1 MWLVLLV
8 KWYCTRIYFYFTSF
22 YLQESKCFSLSYALH
37 KKWESLLRISFV
49 NVTKSA
55 DLITF
60 TEETLM
66 ENLICALMVI
76 VVFHKM
82 FSNILFYLASAAS
95 SKRSDFFNWSNML
108 LSTNGFLRTIST
120 VSGKD
125 INQFL
130 DKWMY
135 LFRISE
141 LSELSLETNF
151 FILDT

>member
-1 MWLVLLV
+1 
-8 KWYCTRIYFYFTSF
+8 
-22 YLQESKCFSLSYALH
+22 
-37 KKWESLLRISFV
+37 
-49 NVTKSA
+49 
-55 DLITF
+55 
-60 TEETLM
+60 M

-76 VVFHKM
+76 VVFRKM
-82 FSNILFYLASAAS
+82 FRNILFYLASAAS

-141 LSELSLETNF
+141 LSELSLETKF
-151 FILDT
+151 FTLDT